1 MKTIVDAP
9 APEPR
14 SDADLRS
21 WTLAQIRRPASTPA
35 DYRLRAILND
45 LLNTWQGAEVAR

>member
-1 MKTIVDAP
+1 MFDILAPLP

-21 WTLAQIRRPASTPA
+21 WTLAQIRKPAVTA
-35 DYRLRAILND
+35 EDFRLRKILNN
-45 LLNTWQGAEVAR
+45 LLSEMEAQS